1 MSDMNGKKA
10 QFLNQFCKKNDYS
23 FITFDFRGH
32 GKSDGNIINFGIN
45 DWIEDLKTVVNY
57 HKLQK
62 FILIGSSMG
71 GWVAMKYATEYPDKV
86 IKLIGIAAAPDFTTD
101 LIWNK
106 LTQTQK
112 NKIKSNIV
120 IKKRITKDFSYYYS
134 PTLFKN
140 SKSAILKNSK
150 KKYYGETLLFHGG
163 KDFTVPVNY
172 NDHYLFNSIFQKLKI
187 IKIQSADH
195 SMSDQESLKTIIKFI

>member
-1 MSDMNGKKA
+1 
-10 QFLNQFCKKNDYS
+10 
-23 FITFDFRGH
+23 
-32 GKSDGNIINFGIN
+32 
-45 DWIEDLKTVVNY
+45 
-57 HKLQK
+57 
-62 FILIGSSMG
+62 
-71 GWVAMKYATEYPDKV
+71 MKYATEYPDKV

-163 KDFTVPVNY
+163 KDLTVPVNY